1 MKYEPLYDRLIV
13 KLMQPD
19 DRTAGGLYIPQ
30 MAHEGTPYMT
40 AEVMAVGQ
48 GRITSSG
55 STVPLLVKV
64 GEVVVFFRSQS
75 SGEQMMVPT
84 RDGTEQM
91 IIREANI
98 AWIVRDL
105 DKVSTLTAIDGSPMV
120 LPS

>member
-64 GEVVVFFRSQS
+64 GEVVVFFRSAS

>member
-55 STVPLLVKV
+55 STVPLLVRV

-105 DKVSTLTAIDGSPMV
+105 DKVSKLTAVDGSPMV